1 MRNAH
6 VAAVALVALV
16 AVACGKS
23 EEPAVKPAPDPVAS
37 LPYAEIP
44 PTKEYK
50 RKTCVIHEDKDLSTL
65 GHPPYAIAYRGYE
78 VQFCDKGCL
87 KEFAEDPETVVLTKV
102 NPKAIFPK

>member
-1 MRNAH
+1 MRLVH
-6 VAAVALVALV
+6 VVAVALVALV

-23 EEPAVKPAPDPVAS
+23 EESAVKLPPDPLAS
-37 LPYAEIP
+37 LSYSVID
-44 PTKEYK
+44 PTNGYS

-87 KEFAEDPETVVLTKV
+87 KEFAEDPVGVFDGDLA
-102 NPKAIFPK
+102 PRP